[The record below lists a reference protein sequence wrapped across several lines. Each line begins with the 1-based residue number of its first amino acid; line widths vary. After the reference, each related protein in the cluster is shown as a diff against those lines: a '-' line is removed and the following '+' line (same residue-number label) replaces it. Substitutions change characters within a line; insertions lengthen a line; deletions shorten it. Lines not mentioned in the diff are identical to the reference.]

1 MFLTH
6 SPFILS
12 DIPSEFT
19 LKLKDGKTFPS
30 QNKHKTFAA
39 NITDLLTDSF
49 FLENGL
55 MGDFAKEKIEETIN
69 WLNSFINEK
78 KVNPEVSEDIINYH
92 ESIIKII
99 DEPLLNYKLTE
110 MFQIVFPNRID
121 KENTAKQIRDL
132 AQKAGLNLK
141 DLI

>member
-19 LKLKDGKTFPS
+19 LKLKEGKIFTN

-55 MGDFAKEKIEETIN
+55 MGDFATEKIQVTIN
-69 WLNSFINEK
+69 WLNSFISEN
-78 KVNPEVSEDIINYH
+78 KVNPEVAENIIKHH

-110 MFQIVFPNRID
+110 MFQSVFTNRID

-141 DLI
+141 DL